1 METIRFLS
9 TFMHQSVVVSVWAMA
24 AFALW
29 RGAGPEKASAL
40 TLFLLLVV
48 DDLYH
53 LAFGPYYPLATADP
67 WHVFIDTAALV
78 SFVIIGL
85 KANRFYPLVLAAA
98 QLVSVIA
105 HLVRIGLPQMTSLSY
120 YLLYVMPFYFAVF
133 VLAGGLWRHYRRTRR
148 IGPYRAWRG
157 DMPPHGARFS
167 S

>member
-1 METIRFLS
+1 
-9 TFMHQSVVVSVWAMA
+9 MHQSVVVSVWAMA

-40 TLFLLLVV
+40 TLFLLLFV
-48 DDLYH
+48 DDVYH
-53 LAFGPYYPLATADP
+53 LVFGPYYPLQAADP
-67 WHVFIDTAALV
+67 WHVFIDTAALG

-120 YLLYVMPFYFAVF
+120 YLLYVMPFYFAVL
-133 VLAGGLWRHYRRTRR
+133 VLAGGLWRHHRRTKM

-157 DMPPHGARFS
+157 EVPSHGAQLS